1 MQPDQRVFTEDDLL
15 PISALQ
21 HLVFCERQC
30 ALIHLERLWADSPL
44 TVEGSDMHAR
54 VHDEDASEVRG
65 DVRIAR
71 GIALRSFRLG
81 LVGQADVVEFH
92 RAKAGAGVSL
102 PNASG
107 AWLPF
112 PVEYKRGR
120 PKRDL
125 ADRVQLCA
133 QALCLEEMFG
143 TRLQAGALFYGTSRR
158 RLPVAFDEALRKFT
172 QESTQRLHVL
182 LAQRVTP
189 RARREPKCKRCS
201 LIGLCMPDAMSARR
215 SVTRYLA
222 SAAEDPAEQGG
233 T

>member
-1 MQPDQRVFTEDDLL
+1 MQPDQHVFSEDALL

-30 ALIHLERLWADSPL
+30 ALIHLERLWSDNPL

-54 VHDEDASEVRG
+54 AHDEAASEVRG

-92 RAKAGAGVSL
+92 RAESGAGVSL

-107 AWLPF
+107 AWVPF

-120 PKRDL
+120 PKRGV

-133 QALCLEEMFG
+133 QALCLEEMLG
-143 TRLQAGALFYGTSRR
+143 ARLQGGALFYGESRR
-158 RLPVAFDEALRKFT
+158 RLSVAFDEALRA
-172 QESTQRLHVL
+172 STEETAERLHLLLDQRL
-182 LAQRVTP
+182 TP
-189 RARREPKCKRCS
+189 RARREPKCERCS
-201 LIGLCMPDAMSARR
+201 LIGLCMPDAMAPKR

-222 SAAEDPAEQGG
+222 SAVTDPAE
-233 T
+233 

>member
-1 MQPDQRVFTEDDLL
+1 MEDEDDLL

-30 ALIHLERLWADSPL
+30 ALIHLERLWADNPL

-81 LVGQADVVEFH
+81 LVGQADVVEFR
-92 RAKAGAGVSL
+92 RAEVGVGVSL
-102 PNASG
+102 PNTG
-107 AWLPF
+107 GLWLPF

-120 PKRDL
+120 PKHGL
-125 ADRVQLCA
+125 ADLVQLCA
-133 QALCLEEMFG
+133 QAVCLEEMLG
-143 TRLQAGALFYGTSRR
+143 VGLQVGALFYGTSRR
-158 RLPVAFDEALRKFT
+158 RLSVAFDEALRK
-172 QESTQRLHVL
+172 STEQTAQRLHVL
-182 LAQRVTP
+182 LAQWVTP

-201 LIGLCMPDAMSARR
+201 LIGFCMPDAMAAKRSA
-215 SVTRYLA
+215 TRYLA
-222 SAAEDPAEQGG
+222 SAVADPAE
-233 T
+233 

>member
-1 MQPDQRVFTEDDLL
+1 MQPDQHVFTEDELL

-30 ALIHLERLWADSPL
+30 ALIHLERLWADNPL
-44 TVEGSDMHAR
+44 TVEGSDMHER
-54 VHDEDASEVRG
+54 VHDEDASEVRD

-81 LVGQADVVEFH
+81 LVGQADVIEFH
-92 RAKAGAGVSL
+92 RAEVGVGVSL
-102 PNASG
+102 PNTIG
-107 AWLPF
+107 LWLPF

-120 PKRDL
+120 PKRGL

-133 QALCLEEMFG
+133 QALCLEEMLG
-143 TRLQAGALFYGTSRR
+143 VGLQVGALFYGTSRR
-158 RLPVAFDEALRKFT
+158 RLSVAFDEALRT
-172 QESTQRLHVL
+172 STEETAERLHVL

-201 LIGLCMPDAMSARR
+201 LIGLCMPDAMAAKRSA
-215 SVTRYLA
+215 TRYLA
-222 SAAEDPAEQGG
+222 SAVADPAE
-233 T
+233 

>member
-1 MQPDQRVFTEDDLL
+1 MFPGDELL

-30 ALIHLERLWADSPL
+30 ALIHIERLWADNPL
-44 TVEGSDMHAR
+44 TVEGSSMHAR
-54 VHDEDASEVRG
+54 VHDEDASEARG
-65 DVRIAR
+65 DIRIAR

-92 RAKAGAGVSL
+92 RAEAGTGVTL
-102 PNASG
+102 PNAAGS
-107 AWLPF
+107 WLPF

-120 PKRDL
+120 PKRGL

-133 QALCLEEMFG
+133 QALCLEEMFD

-158 RLPVAFDEALRKFT
+158 RMTVAFGHALRQT
-172 QESTQRLHVL
+172 TEQTAERLHALVS
-182 LAQRVTP
+182 QGITP

-201 LIGLCMPDAMSARR
+201 LVRLCLPDAMAARR
-215 SVTRYLA
+215 SAARDLP
-222 SAAEDPAEQGG
+222 SAIADSDRIGDA
-233 T
+233 

>member
-1 MQPDQRVFTEDDLL
+1 MQPDPRVFTEDELL

-30 ALIHLERLWADSPL
+30 ALIHLERLWADNPL

-54 VHDEDASEVRG
+54 VHDERVREVRG

-92 RAKAGAGVSL
+92 RSEAGLGVSI
-102 PNASG
+102 PNTSG
-107 AWLPF
+107 VWLPF

-120 PKRDL
+120 PKRGL
-125 ADRVQLCA
+125 ADVVQLCA
-133 QALCLEEMFG
+133 QALCLEEMLSIG
-143 TRLQAGALFYGTSRR
+143 LRVGALFYGTSRR
-158 RLPVAFDEALRKFT
+158 RLSVAFDEVLRM
-172 QESTQRLHVL
+172 STEQAAQRLHVL
-182 LAQRVTP
+182 FAQGVTP

-201 LIGLCMPDAMSARR
+201 LIGLCMPDAMAAKRSA
-215 SVTRYLA
+215 TRYLA
-222 SAAEDPAEQGG
+222 GAVVEPIE
-233 T
+233 